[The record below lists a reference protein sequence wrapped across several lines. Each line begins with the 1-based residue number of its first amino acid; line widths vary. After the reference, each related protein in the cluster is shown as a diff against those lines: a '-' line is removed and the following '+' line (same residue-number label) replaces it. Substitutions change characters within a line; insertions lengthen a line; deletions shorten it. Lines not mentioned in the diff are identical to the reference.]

1 MNFQMPP
8 GSPPESWL
16 NTIRNEAVPKLE
28 AFAPDML
35 LLSAGFD
42 GHRLDPLGNQL
53 LEAEHYGE
61 ITRMI
66 KHIANGKI
74 VSFLEGGYHLTALGQ
89 CVVSHVKALQ
99 E

>member
-1 MNFQMPP
+1 MRD
-8 GSPPESWL
+8 SVVPE
-16 NTIRNEAVPKLE
+16 LE
-28 AFAPDML
+28 KFAPDML

-42 GHRLDPLGNQL
+42 GHRRDPLGNQL

-61 ITRMI
+61 MTRMI
-66 KHIANGKI
+66 KHIAGGKI